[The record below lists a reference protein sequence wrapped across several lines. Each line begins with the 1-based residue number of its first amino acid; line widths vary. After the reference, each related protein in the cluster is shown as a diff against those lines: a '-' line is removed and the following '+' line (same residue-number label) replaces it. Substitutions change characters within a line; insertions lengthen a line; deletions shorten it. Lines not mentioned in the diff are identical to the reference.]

1 MVAVGAGLARD
12 GTHHEVRSRARPAP
26 TFSVSSGRSGFA
38 VLNSYTRSLDVVAK
52 GWLLEPTPW
61 HRARCPVHPSSGAPY
76 EWNGAAS
83 GAVSAQY
90 RTALIFFNA

>member
-1 MVAVGAGLARD
+1 MLRIRVNLVAIHHHPSRLTMVAVGAGLARD

-52 GWLLEPTPW
+52 G
-61 HRARCPVHPSSGAPY
+61 
-76 EWNGAAS
+76 
-83 GAVSAQY
+83 
-90 RTALIFFNA
+90 